1 MANSEKPSYMDEN
14 LTEKDKESGQTRLPQ
29 PEQEGNRQEKR
40 AEKPYPGDE
49 HRDDKDFERPDEFG
63 DGDRRS

>member
-1 MANSEKPSYMDEN
+1 MADNERPSYLDEN
-14 LTEKDKESGQTRLPQ
+14 LTEKDKESDQTRLPQ
-29 PEQEGNRQEKR
+29 PEQEGGEGKR

-49 HRDDKDFERPDEFG
+49 HRNDKDFERPDEFG